1 MQKNVNVNK
10 GRILTLLQF
19 VSEIFQL
26 HIPKEVQC
34 HLQSPFSDL
43 TLIILFTLKVFLVIW
58 TQHTLEYLQ
67 LILHKGDDLL
77 F

>member
-1 MQKNVNVNK
+1 MQINTNARE

-34 HLQSPFSDL
+34 HLQSPFSGF
-43 TLIILFTLKVFLVIW
+43 TLILLFTLKVLLVIW
-58 TQHTLEYLQ
+58 TQHPLESLQ

-77 F
+77 L